1 MLMKQNFQANK
12 TRTNTNSANLA
23 RHSFNLV
30 FSLKSA
36 ISKIY
41 FPTLHN
47 ITKFLLYINVY

>member
-12 TRTNTNSANLA
+12 TRTNTGSANLA

-30 FSLKSA
+30 FSLKST